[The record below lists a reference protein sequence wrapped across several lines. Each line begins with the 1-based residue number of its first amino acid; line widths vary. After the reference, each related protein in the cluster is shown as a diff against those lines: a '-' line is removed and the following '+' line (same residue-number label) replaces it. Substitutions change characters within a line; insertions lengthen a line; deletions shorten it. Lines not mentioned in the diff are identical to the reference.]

1 MTALQAKLLLRIFF
15 NNLTNWKRTD
25 IKAQQKLVRWMTPT
39 QKLKLAATEARKPRN
54 RDVKGKSQISS
65 PKPQLCIT
73 RFE

>member
-54 RDVKGKSQISS
+54 RDVKGKSQISNQS
-65 PKPQLCIT
+65 EPSTLYNT
-73 RFE
+73 L